1 MAIASIIIGVVSAVA
16 IIVAF
21 LPFLGFLHWFVV
33 PLSVIGF
40 ILGLTGW
47 SRNKKNSIAI
57 GGMVMCGLAIVLGT
71 VKLVGF
77 PDILV

>member
-1 MAIASIIIGVVSAVA
+1 MTIGIISTIAIV
-16 IIVAF
+16 VAF

-47 SRNKKNSIAI
+47 SHNRKNNLAT
-57 GGMVMCGLAIVLGT
+57 GGMVICGLAIVLST
-71 VKLVGF
+71 IKLVGF
-77 PDILV
+77 PDILI